1 MENIDV
7 VYQLKHS
14 LEMDT
19 IKRDILL
26 FSGCI
31 GLPALIMLYNEDVSG
46 AGALIALMLAG
57 ILIFYIWR
65 IISIFR
71 HPEGYILAECVLA
84 QPHFKYRGAYY
95 FTVSFPMPG
104 GESEILDT
112 HAIFG
117 GGGLDAAP
125 MEDYV
130 NKTAW
135 IAYNPATDMVV
146 VIG

>member
-1 MENIDV
+1 MEKSDI

-14 LEMDT
+14 LEMHI

-26 FSGCI
+26 FAGCL
-31 GLPALIMLYNEDVSG
+31 GLLALITLPSDDVSG
-46 AGALIALMLAG
+46 TGTLIGLMLAG

-65 IISIFR
+65 ILSIFR

-95 FTVSFPMPG
+95 FTVSFPLPNG
-104 GESEILDT
+104 QTEILDT

-117 GGGLDAAP
+117 GGSLDSAA

>member
-1 MENIDV
+1 MEKADI

-19 IKRDILL
+19 LKRDILL
-26 FSGCI
+26 YAGCL
-31 GLPALIMLYNEDVSG
+31 GLPALILLNSEDASG
-46 AGALIALMLAG
+46 TGTLVALTLAG

-65 IISIFR
+65 ILSIFR
-71 HPEGYILAECVLA
+71 YPESYLLAECVLA

-95 FTVSFPMPG
+95 FTVSFPMPNG
-104 GESEILDT
+104 DTETLDT

-117 GGGLDAAP
+117 GGALDRAP

-130 NKTAW
+130 NKTARV
-135 IAYNPATDMVV
+135 AYNPATDMVV

>member
-14 LEMDT
+14 LEIKT
-19 IKRDILL
+19 IKRDIFL

-31 GLPALIMLYNEDVSG
+31 GLPTLIMLSNGDASG
-46 AGALIALMLAG
+46 AGTLLGLIVLG
-57 ILIFYIWR
+57 ILAFYVWR

-71 HPEGYILAECVLA
+71 HPEGYILAECTLA
-84 QPHFKYRGAYY
+84 QPHFKYRGGYY
-95 FTVSFPMPG
+95 FTISFPMPN
-104 GESEILDT
+104 GETEILDT
-112 HAIFG
+112 HAIFNEG
-117 GGGLDAAP
+117 SLAEP
-125 MEDYV
+125 SMEDYV

>member
-19 IKRDILL
+19 IRRDILL
-26 FSGCI
+26 FSGCL
-31 GLPALIMLYNEDVSG
+31 GLPALIMLYNEDVTG
-46 AGALIALMLAG
+46 VGALIALMLAG

-65 IISIFR
+65 ILSIFR
-71 HPEGYILAECVLA
+71 HPEGYILAQCVLA

-104 GESEILDT
+104 GEAEILDT

-117 GGGLDAAP
+117 GGGLDTAP

>member
-1 MENIDV
+1 MEKSEI

-14 LEMDT
+14 LEMDI
-19 IKRDILL
+19 IKRDLL
-26 FSGCI
+26 LYAGLL
-31 GLPALIMLYNEDVSG
+31 GLPALIMLPSEEASG
-46 AGALIALMLAG
+46 TGTLIGLMLAG
-57 ILIFYIWR
+57 ILAFYIWR
-65 IISIFR
+65 ILSIFR

-95 FTVSFPMPG
+95 FTVSFPLPG
-104 GESEILDT
+104 GETESLDT

-117 GGGLDAAP
+117 GGSLDSAA